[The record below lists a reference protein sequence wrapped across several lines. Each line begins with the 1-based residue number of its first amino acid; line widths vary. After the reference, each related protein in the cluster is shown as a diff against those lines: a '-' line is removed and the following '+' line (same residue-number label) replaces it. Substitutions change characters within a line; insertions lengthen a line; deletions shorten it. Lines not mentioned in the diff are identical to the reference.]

1 MTYHYYPN
9 LGKPIERLQAA
20 IKTPA
25 EVDFLTRDKVLHYPN
40 SYENT
45 GTLLLVMGIFG
56 FTVFLHIAFQGNYD
70 GPLTLVLGFSIMLMS
85 ILSGIFLLLLGRR
98 KVIISGKGIKIV
110 DFLGH
115 SSQLDW
121 PQIVNVGYRVWD
133 QSLVFYL
140 GDHGPRRAVSL
151 YHFGIGDLVQSL
163 RDNLKPEVYQPA
175 LFVVDY
181 ISHCVNP
188 SRYPSCLSDAKYSRE
203 TNNQLLGGVNLGQ
216 RFWTVFSKIFGPG
229 MIIAGIIMGIIGLN
243 DLIIKRSQDAS
254 NLAAGLVLVG
264 LGFSV
269 KALSIKEVK
278 KKIFWLVTIWVTLVF
293 TIYILS
299 IL

>member
-1 MTYHYYPN
+1 
-9 LGKPIERLQAA
+9 
-20 IKTPA
+20 
-25 EVDFLTRDKVLHYPN
+25 
-40 SYENT
+40 
-45 GTLLLVMGIFG
+45 
-56 FTVFLHIAFQGNYD
+56 
-70 GPLTLVLGFSIMLMS
+70 MLN
-85 ILSGIFLLLLGRR
+85 I
-98 KVIISGKGIKIV
+98 
-110 DFLGH
+110 
-115 SSQLDW
+115 
-121 PQIVNVGYRVWD
+121 
-133 QSLVFYL
+133 
-140 GDHGPRRAVSL
+140 
-151 YHFGIGDLVQSL
+151 
-163 RDNLKPEVYQPA
+163 
-175 LFVVDY
+175 
-181 ISHCVNP
+181 
-188 SRYPSCLSDAKYSRE
+188 SRE

-278 KKIFWLVTIWVTLVF
+278 KKIFWLVTIWATLVF